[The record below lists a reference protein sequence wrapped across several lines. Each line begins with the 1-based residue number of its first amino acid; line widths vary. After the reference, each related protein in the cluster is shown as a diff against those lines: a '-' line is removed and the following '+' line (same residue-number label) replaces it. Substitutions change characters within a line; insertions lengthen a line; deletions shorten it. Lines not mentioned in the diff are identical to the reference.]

1 MGRPTVTMWRV
12 LQNHFFDWTA
22 ERLIR
27 AVGLLA
33 FLMFVLFAWVN
44 IGTGATK
51 EIYGTVRNIGMDTG
65 TVFTLPRVVATVET
79 EDGNTVS
86 IEIPVATN
94 ITKESKLILSKRSR
108 LLTDGYEYEFLRLAP
123 SAPHHGKKINQ

>member
-1 MGRPTVTMWRV
+1 MRRI
-12 LQNHFFDWTA
+12 LQNLFIDWTV
-22 ERLIR
+22 ERIVR

-33 FLMFVLFAWVN
+33 LLSFILFAWIN

-65 TVFTLPRVVATVET
+65 TVFTLPRVVATIET

-94 ITKESKLILSKRSR
+94 ITKESKLILGKRSR
-108 LLTDGYEYEFLRLAP
+108 LLTNGYEYEFLRLAP
-123 SAPHHGKKINQ
+123 TTPHHGQKVSQ